1 MGRRVAGLSEIPF
14 SEEPMASLT
23 QIDKVEI
30 HVLVDNV
37 TDGLSTIPAH
47 AESEFAY
54 LERNGM
60 QELSGDSLCCACHG
74 LSLLVTATRGAHRH
88 TVLFDSGPEEYAFER
103 NSTRLGVDLGA
114 VESIVLSHGHWDH
127 SGGMLKALDLVR
139 SRKGGRAVPYYAHPG
154 MFRSRARQLRNGS
167 ILPMRDVPGIEAL
180 MAHGAEGNCTRERQ
194 VFVDSMFFLSG
205 EIPRVTPFERGLPA
219 HYQKNE
225 AGTWAPDPL
234 LIDERFLMVNIAGKG
249 LVVFTACSHAGLVNV
264 LTHARDCAPGVP
276 LYAVIGGFHL
286 AGANEKIIPET
297 VQAVREFNLSTIAAG
312 HCTGWRAVKA
322 FADAVGESVLDPS
335 VVGKRYTF

>member
-1 MGRRVAGLSEIPF
+1 
-14 SEEPMASLT
+14 MASLT
-23 QIDKVEI
+23 PIDKVEI
-30 HVLVDNV
+30 HVLVDNA
-37 TDGLSTIPAH
+37 TDSLSTIPAH

-54 LERNGM
+54 LERHGM
-60 QELSGDSLCCACHG
+60 QELSGDCLCCACHG
-74 LSLLVTATRGAHRH
+74 LSLLITATRGAHRY

-103 NSTRLGVDLGA
+103 NSNRLGVDLGT

-127 SGGMLKALDLVR
+127 SGGMLRALDLIR
-139 SRKGGRAVPYYAHPG
+139 DRNGGRAVPYYAHPG
-154 MFRSRARQLRNGS
+154 MFRSRARRSPNGTMFP
-167 ILPMRDVPGIEAL
+167 IKDVPSIEAL
-180 MAHGAEGNCTRERQ
+180 KSHGAAVICTREPQ
-194 VFVDSMFFLSG
+194 VLVDNMFYLSG

-225 AGTWAPDPL
+225 KGDWMPDPL
-234 LIDERFLMVNIAGKG
+234 LIDERFLMVNVAAKG

-264 LTHARDCAPGVP
+264 LKHARDNSPGVP
-276 LYAVIGGFHL
+276 LYGVLGGFHL
-286 AGANEKIIPET
+286 AGPNEKIIPET
-297 VQAVREFNLSTIAAG
+297 VQAVKEFNLSTIAAG